1 MSTLKKIAALLI
13 CLTMLASIL
22 TSCLEGTQDLWEI
35 QDEQSEKGN
44 NNSFWGANDTKKDGS
59 TTKPNNPS
67 SNNNS
72 TAKPN
77 NTITDDERVEMVWV
91 PSSGTKY
98 HSKST
103 CSGMKSPKEIPL
115 EDAIKEG
122 YTACKRCH

>member
-1 MSTLKKIAALLI
+1 MSKLKKIAALLI
-13 CLTMLASIL
+13 CLTMLVSIL
-22 TSCLEGTQDLWEI
+22 ASCDETMQGSLDV
-35 QDEQSEKGN
+35 QDEQGEKGN
-44 NNSFWGANDTKKDGS
+44 NNSFWGANDTKKDSS

-77 NTITDDERVEMVWV
+77 TTTDDEMVEMVWV

-103 CSGMKSPKEIPL
+103 CSGMKSPREIPL